1 MKSVYKKR
9 IVITGSSGLLGKYF
23 SKKFKKKYII
33 YKYPYRIENI
43 KKFAKWIKRKNFEYF
58 IHFAAISKKSP
69 RKLNRINSIAS
80 VNIIKHL
87 SKKKSLKYF
96 LFISTSHVYRYSK
109 TKISEKQKPKPINNY
124 GLSKKRVED
133 MGFKI
138 KFVPSSKRAEWI
150 DKNLGLKKCIYMG
163 DRIFDHLVMKK
174 ALYSI
179 VPNGSLEHVS
189 KSANFI
195 TKNNPAQRAVAEAV
209 IHILKYFFSV
219 NFSRLKKID
228 L

>member
-1 MKSVYKKR
+1 MLHFFP
-9 IVITGSSGLLGKYF
+9 IVQ
-23 SKKFKKKYII
+23 
-33 YKYPYRIENI
+33 E
-43 KKFAKWIKRKNFEYF
+43 
-58 IHFAAISKKSP
+58 
-69 RKLNRINSIAS
+69 
-80 VNIIKHL
+80 
-87 SKKKSLKYF
+87 
-96 LFISTSHVYRYSK
+96 SK
-109 TKISEKQKPKPINNY
+109 TVSVDDTN
-124 GLSKKRVED
+124 V
-133 MGFKI
+133 
-138 KFVPSSKRAEWI
+138 EWI

-163 DRIFDHLVMKK
+163 DGIFDHLVMKK

-219 NFSRLKKID
+219 NFSKLQKID